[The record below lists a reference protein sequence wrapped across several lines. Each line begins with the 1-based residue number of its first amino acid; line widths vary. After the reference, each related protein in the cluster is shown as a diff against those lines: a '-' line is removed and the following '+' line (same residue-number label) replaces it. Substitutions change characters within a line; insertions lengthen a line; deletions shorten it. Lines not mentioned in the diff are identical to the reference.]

1 MRMTVDKCKM
11 EGRIEIV
18 LKFSIE
24 CKVNEQLSLSRIN
37 DANLFTIIRE
47 TK

>member
-1 MRMTVDKCKM
+1 MTVDKCKM

-24 CKVNEQLSLSRIN
+24 CKVNEQLSLSRF